1 MCFKSSIVVVV
12 VLLYNQQLFPKP
24 QIWFCCEN
32 KYEYLL
38 NIKTVLYKRN
48 TNNGSNYSKQPKN
61 LKYQI
66 FRVEGYKCNEQ
77 SKIL

>member
-1 MCFKSSIVVVV
+1 M
-12 VLLYNQQLFPKP
+12 
-24 QIWFCCEN
+24 
-32 KYEYLL
+32 
-38 NIKTVLYKRN
+38 N

-66 FRVEGYKCNEQ
+66 FQVEGYKCNEQ